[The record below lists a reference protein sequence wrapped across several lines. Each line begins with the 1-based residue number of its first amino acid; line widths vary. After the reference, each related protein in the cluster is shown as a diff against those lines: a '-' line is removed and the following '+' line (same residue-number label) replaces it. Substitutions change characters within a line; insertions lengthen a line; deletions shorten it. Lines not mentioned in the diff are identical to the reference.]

1 MRIGT
6 WTARDLATLK
16 ALYPDLP
23 ATEVAHRLGRGL
35 RSIYNAAN
43 KHGLRKSVAFFASD
57 KSGRIERA
65 RTDPRMT
72 GTQFKRGHETWN
84 KGKKGWQSGGRS
96 AETRFKK
103 GCRLGAA
110 QHNYVPIGTERIC
123 ADGYVERKVTD
134 DPSMYPARRWIA
146 VHRIVWESERGAVQ
160 PGYIVV
166 FKPGM
171 RTTIVSEITAD
182 RLETIS
188 RAENMRRNTYH
199 KYPKEIARAIQLRGA
214 LNRKINKLTRAP

>member
-1 MRIGT
+1 MRVGA
-6 WTARDLATLK
+6 WTARDLAMLK

-23 ATEVAHRLGRGL
+23 ASEVAQRLGRGL

-43 KHGLRKSVAFFASD
+43 KHGLRKSSEFFASD
-57 KSGRIERA
+57 MSGHVQRA

-72 GTQFKRGHETWN
+72 RTQFQRGHETWN

-103 GCRLGAA
+103 GSLSGAA
-110 QHNYVPIGTERIC
+110 LHNYVPIGTERIC

-146 VHRIVWESERGAVQ
+146 VHRIVWEAQRGPAP
-160 PGYIVV
+160 PGHIVV

-214 LNRKINKLTRAP
+214 LNRKINKLTRAV